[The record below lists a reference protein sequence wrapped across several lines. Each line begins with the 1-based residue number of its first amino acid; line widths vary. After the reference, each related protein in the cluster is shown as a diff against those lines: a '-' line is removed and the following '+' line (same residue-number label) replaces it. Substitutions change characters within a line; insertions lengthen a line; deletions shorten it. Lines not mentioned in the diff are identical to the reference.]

1 MEGETATSGVGE
13 GRQQVSHT
21 PAPRSRH
28 IPEDVN
34 GNPVT
39 SDMQLQGPRG
49 GPRLISINRTD
60 QGFGFTLRHF
70 IVYPPELS
78 ELLSDDGSAS
88 AAVPLSSLDPLD
100 TIFVKHVKLGS
111 PAHLAGL
118 RTGDRVVSVNGEG
131 VGSRSYQEVVA
142 TIQRSPPTL
151 HLMVVPRQQDLLQQ
165 VFGETAHNPESN
177 LDIRMPSPGLLP
189 LQHPIRHPL
198 TASLTHASLG
208 GSLVQYPPSLSQST
222 WSSQSSLTSHLSTMS
237 TGHHPPTVMV
247 AHPPFHQK
255 SHQSPKVSQPHGA
268 HIPILPH
275 QQLTIHG
282 NHSSVPYWPGTRKH
296 SLSSGDNQ
304 TAVTSSNRK
313 QSLPGMADRR
323 QAVYTIQNSLSSV
336 PHYVPSKSGK
346 PSPLLTSTN
355 LPGSSTHASSNE
367 PSNASVFGI
376 YEPILDRA
384 IGRGKV
390 RDSRRL
396 ECDPDG
402 RVYEVVHTRVVESK
416 LNSNGNKK
424 GTVKKGT
431 TGVRNN
437 SGSHHDRKSKVGG
450 EADAKRVRVQSLS
463 PPRLKVDQ
471 IHARSASVH
480 PRPERPSVIS
490 SSNNVLLHGSHQSLS
505 STKNEALTRSG
516 NKHNSYSRRSC
527 TEPIISNKEN
537 SQTNDKSTQEV
548 IDRIKKNVERKEEFL
563 KRPNQPIWLPA
574 SKAPIIHS
582 DYHVNPQRLP
592 RPMWPPPAA
601 QTPPSPGSVTKAL
614 SFIVSPKQDQTR
626 KVKPDTEQAQ
636 PLDSSASVRGTNV
649 PGSQSSLQND
659 GKTESSIDPVLP
671 SGNEITNHAEI
682 QNLSSAQSAST
693 VLPRSLVGNAV
704 PKPYSGS
711 TSEANPA
718 NARYGKAF
726 VTTLSRIQE
735 NIAIPELGSSSSLTS
750 QGLASSKQGDTSQGV
765 TPGGTP
771 SGSETSLNSSI
782 IRPIPLAWVGDNE
795 RIKQLQIVSKRAK
808 QFESSQL
815 EKEASCKSAFH
826 RFELSRLSQRSKIP
840 NVAQR
845 KQEFEKRDNDQL
857 PLGFEYEFGTHYNN
871 SPRQRKSAEL
881 VRSNLVSQELS
892 PSPAKVFRSLSDGG
906 NVFPVSRRLYS
917 PGHDEGRN
925 SSSVVE
931 ESTGLRYGMN
941 RTIPVGGPN
950 IHCTPPSHR
959 PHSDSGKSC
968 RELLA
973 PSPSRRP
980 LLAPSPLQQPLL
992 GPSPLQQPLLG
1003 PQPFPAATPGPQPS
1017 PAATPGPPAL
1027 SSSHSWAPSP
1037 SRRPLLGPQ
1046 PSPAATPVPQPSP
1059 AATPGPPALASS
1071 HSWAPS
1077 PLQQP
1082 LLAPSPLQQPL
1093 LGPQPFP
1100 AATPGP
1106 PALASSHSWA
1116 PSPRQQPLLA
1126 PSPLQQPL
1134 LGPQPSPAATP
1145 GPPALSSS
1153 HSWAPSP
1160 RQQPLLGPQPSPA
1173 ATPGPPAL
1181 ASSHSWAPSPLQQPL
1196 LGPQPSPAATPG
1208 PPALASSHSWPPA
1221 LASSHSWAPSP
1232 RQQPLLGPQPFP
1244 AATPGPQPSPAA
1256 TPGPQ
1261 PSPAATPGPP
1271 ALASSHSLAPSPL
1284 QQPLLGPQPSPAA
1297 TPGPPALSSS
1307 HSWAPSPRQQ
1317 PLLGPQPF
1325 PAATPGPQ
1333 PSPAATPGPQPS
1345 PAATPGPP
1353 ALASSHSWAPSPSRQ
1368 PLLAP
1373 SPRQQPLLAPSPRLQ
1388 PLLGPQPSPA
1398 ATPGPPALPDSHS
1411 WPPALASSHSWP
1423 PALASSHSWAPS
1435 PRQQPLL
1442 GPQPFPAATPG
1453 PQPSPA
1459 ATPGPQPSPAAT
1471 PGPPALASSH
1481 SWAPSPSRQPLLAP
1495 ALASSHS
1502 WPPALASSHSWAP
1515 FLASSHSLCTHCAP
1529 THSILCAG
1537 PHMQHQVWWA
1547 PHTAVSV
1554 VDPKHSSRCGGPHS
1568 STMNSAHQPT
1578 LIMLSLL
1585 NISLDGELAKKQG
1598 ATNESPGTSTTTT
1611 QSYPQPAATTSPTS
1625 GHAPR
1630 PKRPTFLPIK
1640 NHARPALSSNDKRSP
1655 IGADKGLEESSHDS
1669 LPLCRNSGERAPP
1682 CSPHSSLPNSM
1693 YQLPAV
1699 TTPPAGSGGAGTPGG
1714 TSGTSPTTSA
1724 SVTPTSSDVA
1734 MVARRNKTLYG
1745 DEGERLVRRVSYLK
1759 ATSGD
1764 RMYSDS
1770 DLDSDNDDRS
1780 GVRGEGVVRAAGGE
1794 APPEAPTGPVCVREL
1809 PSPASLQSA
1818 IVRQGAL
1825 HVKLTMVDGK
1835 KAGDRSWK
1843 AAWALLQ
1850 GHAIIFYKD
1859 RQHAIQTPLGVEEQI
1874 SLRGAEVEVASDY
1887 TKRRNVLRLATP
1899 GGSQLL
1905 LQADTPPEM
1914 LAWLST
1920 LQNNC
1925 ALQEGE
1931 SGSKTPMNNNNVSPQ
1946 TSNKAMRKLTSTLR
1960 TRSPTGQSPST
1971 KTRKPSSSESNSSPK
1986 SKTWR
1991 GHLKRPFMKKVH
2003 SGSPAITPTMPL
2015 PEGATIGVCLED
2027 CPPSLENEYVPL
2039 LVALCV
2045 GVVEGRGL
2053 QTQGIYR
2060 IPGNKAAVTH
2070 LTEMINK
2077 DPKSIEYDDPRW
2089 CDVNVISS
2097 MLKQFFQKL
2106 PDPLFTIEL
2115 YPLFIEASKIED
2127 PSQRMVELKKLV
2139 QELPYH
2145 HYETLRFL
2153 IMHLN
2158 NIVSHSDMNKM
2169 DVRNLAIVFGPTLV
2183 RSGDDNMVT
2192 MVTDMSHQCRIVE
2205 TLISQAA
2212 WFFSEDDGEEIVP
2225 PVLNH
2230 SVLQSPAGE
2239 SLPPSETDTPSSQA
2253 LLLHNIQKVEGNIKA
2268 DMKKDIVSSIISA
2281 ANRKVHKVKCKKA
2294 IEDKPIDDSRHSDKD
2309 GGFEERDID
2318 KEAELRKQRL
2328 LAKQIESMVELPDPK
2343 PMSERKIS
2351 NMSLM
2356 SVQSHSSGV
2365 SNFSQSLN
2373 NDRTSGSEATKLSI
2387 PGDIIHPFC
2396 VVKKDGVSTNS
2407 APSTLPTSST
2417 IENTA
2422 TSTQQSSQLAP
2433 ETTSLFG
2440 DEVAIRSYAGLSAST
2455 QERIR
2460 RFEMETRAMLHRDLT
2475 RHRRETER
2483 RDVERQRLEELWQRA
2498 KQDMESEDILDQMAD
2513 NPTEVVRKISDLS
2526 WRLQGLRESVDGDR
2540 GSLASQSSSPQAA
2553 LISAALSHHPLSNT
2567 SLTPTTNSTTQVPN
2581 NYSQPPVIK
2590 VVSEPSV
2597 GMACDV
2603 TNDGKHG
2610 MMQQSSLP
2618 WLDYNAASPH
2628 STLGSTSSSGSSGY
2642 GSLTRSSQASNPCDA
2657 EDTIARAVEDIC
2669 SAEASKTTTKPCT
2682 VSQHSSP
2689 LNSKK
2694 KKSGFLFGLTSSS
2707 SSPSLF
2713 PSMAEAA
2720 AELTPT
2726 RKIGQTTI
2734 YPESPRP
2741 PPHNAHCS
2749 SQSQLTVPSTTLIP
2763 HPNTP
2768 LQGRHKDS
2776 ILHHILP
2783 SRLYHSPRPLRRGS
2797 SAENVAQPIV
2807 TPLSPSTFDNQMV
2820 ANNGTLKRARTS
2832 RDQILN
2838 GPETGM
2844 PRCGSLDSLRDGPH
2858 IPHDD
2863 GSDLLSAITA
2873 TFEEKMRSL
2882 QESHLG
2888 LVTAVTDDYISSFD
2902 PSSDVGQLHD
2912 HTGTTRGKTE
2922 CRLYR
2927 DPSLHRRRTNPR
2939 NPSLNASTSSSSS
2952 AANAALTSTISQV
2965 EAACQAAKFVENE
2978 NKLLSEEVK
2987 CDVKVKRSDSL
2998 TKSEKTENNL
3008 KEKTEKRAR
3017 ELKRTDTQESL
3028 SEKKPKEMKRSD
3040 NLDGTERSRD
3050 LSKKSEVKDNS
3061 VGSTRRTSEV
3071 RSRRHNVKELKEKF
3085 EQNTS
3090 TPSSTNPMKPSTV
3103 YSNVNNN
3110 STKTNKSSMRRTG
3123 YRGHIKRRHT
3133 VGGTKDLAKWAWLQ
3147 SAEVSRNAPRSTRLS
3162 AWERLQPLVADER
3175 LNTDRTLEAW
3185 LAHERIRTSSPDL
3198 SRPQQ
3203 LVLHCD
3209 MDDKENLHRR
3219 LSVQEATLN
3228 PLYPLLESHV

>member
-959 PHSDSGKSC
+959 PHSDSGVLERERSNSVCSQVSMTSLWSTQSMDETGTNRQKSVA
-968 RELLA
+968 RQNSYLSAL
-973 PSPSRRP
+973 R
-980 LLAPSPLQQPLL
+980 SPLP
-992 GPSPLQQPLLG
+992 
-1003 PQPFPAATPGPQPS
+1003 
-1017 PAATPGPPAL
+1017 
-1027 SSSHSWAPSP
+1027 
-1037 SRRPLLGPQ
+1037 
-1046 PSPAATPVPQPSP
+1046 
-1059 AATPGPPALASS
+1059 
-1071 HSWAPS
+1071 
-1077 PLQQP
+1077 
-1082 LLAPSPLQQPL
+1082 
-1093 LGPQPFP
+1093 
-1100 AATPGP
+1100 
-1106 PALASSHSWA
+1106 
-1116 PSPRQQPLLA
+1116 
-1126 PSPLQQPL
+1126 
-1134 LGPQPSPAATP
+1134 
-1145 GPPALSSS
+1145 
-1153 HSWAPSP
+1153 
-1160 RQQPLLGPQPSPA
+1160 
-1173 ATPGPPAL
+1173 
-1181 ASSHSWAPSPLQQPL
+1181 
-1196 LGPQPSPAATPG
+1196 
-1208 PPALASSHSWPPA
+1208 
-1221 LASSHSWAPSP
+1221 
-1232 RQQPLLGPQPFP
+1232 
-1244 AATPGPQPSPAA
+1244 
-1256 TPGPQ
+1256 
-1261 PSPAATPGPP
+1261 
-1271 ALASSHSLAPSPL
+1271 
-1284 QQPLLGPQPSPAA
+1284 
-1297 TPGPPALSSS
+1297 
-1307 HSWAPSPRQQ
+1307 
-1317 PLLGPQPF
+1317 
-1325 PAATPGPQ
+1325 
-1333 PSPAATPGPQPS
+1333 
-1345 PAATPGPP
+1345 
-1353 ALASSHSWAPSPSRQ
+1353 
-1368 PLLAP
+1368 
-1373 SPRQQPLLAPSPRLQ
+1373 
-1388 PLLGPQPSPA
+1388 
-1398 ATPGPPALPDSHS
+1398 
-1411 WPPALASSHSWP
+1411 
-1423 PALASSHSWAPS
+1423 
-1435 PRQQPLL
+1435 
-1442 GPQPFPAATPG
+1442 
-1453 PQPSPA
+1453 
-1459 ATPGPQPSPAAT
+1459 
-1471 PGPPALASSH
+1471 
-1481 SWAPSPSRQPLLAP
+1481 
-1495 ALASSHS
+1495 
-1502 WPPALASSHSWAP
+1502 
-1515 FLASSHSLCTHCAP
+1515 
-1529 THSILCAG
+1529 
-1537 PHMQHQVWWA
+1537 
-1547 PHTAVSV
+1547 
-1554 VDPKHSSRCGGPHS
+1554 
-1568 STMNSAHQPT
+1568 
-1578 LIMLSLL
+1578 
-1585 NISLDGELAKKQG
+1585 
-1598 ATNESPGTSTTTT
+1598 
-1611 QSYPQPAATTSPTS
+1611 
-1625 GHAPR
+1625 
-1630 PKRPTFLPIK
+1630 
-1640 NHARPALSSNDKRSP
+1640 
-1655 IGADKGLEESSHDS
+1655 
-1669 LPLCRNSGERAPP
+1669 
-1682 CSPHSSLPNSM
+1682 
-1693 YQLPAV
+1693 
-1699 TTPPAGSGGAGTPGG
+1699 
-1714 TSGTSPTTSA
+1714 
-1724 SVTPTSSDVA
+1724 
-1734 MVARRNKTLYG
+1734 G

-2365 SNFSQSLN
+2365 SNFSQNLN

-2567 SLTPTTNSTTQVPN
+2567 SLTPTTNSTT
-2581 NYSQPPVIK
+2581 
-2590 VVSEPSV
+2590 
-2597 GMACDV
+2597 
-2603 TNDGKHG
+2603 
-2610 MMQQSSLP
+2610 
-2618 WLDYNAASPH
+2618 
-2628 STLGSTSSSGSSGY
+2628 
-2642 GSLTRSSQASNPCDA
+2642 
-2657 EDTIARAVEDIC
+2657 
-2669 SAEASKTTTKPCT
+2669 
-2682 VSQHSSP
+2682 
-2689 LNSKK
+2689 
-2694 KKSGFLFGLTSSS
+2694 
-2707 SSPSLF
+2707 
-2713 PSMAEAA
+2713 
-2720 AELTPT
+2720 
-2726 RKIGQTTI
+2726 
-2734 YPESPRP
+2734 
-2741 PPHNAHCS
+2741 
-2749 SQSQLTVPSTTLIP
+2749 
-2763 HPNTP
+2763 
-2768 LQGRHKDS
+2768 
-2776 ILHHILP
+2776 
-2783 SRLYHSPRPLRRGS
+2783 
-2797 SAENVAQPIV
+2797 
-2807 TPLSPSTFDNQMV
+2807 
-2820 ANNGTLKRARTS
+2820 
-2832 RDQILN
+2832 QILN

>member
-1 MEGETATSGVGE
+1 
-13 GRQQVSHT
+13 
-21 PAPRSRH
+21 
-28 IPEDVN
+28 
-34 GNPVT
+34 
-39 SDMQLQGPRG
+39 
-49 GPRLISINRTD
+49 
-60 QGFGFTLRHF
+60 
-70 IVYPPELS
+70 
-78 ELLSDDGSAS
+78 
-88 AAVPLSSLDPLD
+88 
-100 TIFVKHVKLGS
+100 
-111 PAHLAGL
+111 
-118 RTGDRVVSVNGEG
+118 
-131 VGSRSYQEVVA
+131 
-142 TIQRSPPTL
+142 
-151 HLMVVPRQQDLLQQ
+151 MVVPREQDLLQQ

-177 LDIRMPSPGLLP
+177 LDIRMPSPGHLP
-189 LQHPIRHPL
+189 MQYPIRHPT
-198 TASLTHASLG
+198 TASLTHLALG
-208 GSLVQYPPSLSQST
+208 VPPMQYPPSLSQST
-222 WSSQSSLTSHLSTMS
+222 WSSQSSLTSHLSAMS
-237 TGHHPPTVMV
+237 TGPHLPAVMV

-255 SHQSPKVSQPHGA
+255 PHQPSNVSQPHGA
-268 HIPILPH
+268 HIPIHSHH
-275 QQLTIHG
+275 QQLNIRG
-282 NHSSVPYWPGTRKH
+282 NHSSVPYRPGTRKH
-296 SLSSGDNQ
+296 SLSAGGDKQ
-304 TAVTSSNRK
+304 SAAASSNRK
-313 QSLPGMADRR
+313 QSLSGMADRR

-336 PHYVPSKSGK
+336 PHHVPSLPGK
-346 PSPLLTSTN
+346 QSPLPTSTN
-355 LPGSSTHASSNE
+355 TLGSSTHSSLNE
-367 PSNASVFGI
+367 PSNNSVFGV

-384 IGRGKV
+384 MGRGSF

-396 ECDPDG
+396 ERDPDG
-402 RVYEVVHTRVVESK
+402 RIYEVVQTRYVDNKHKSG
-416 LNSNGNKK
+416 SGNKK
-424 GTVKKGT
+424 ATVKQGAHSI
-431 TGVRNN
+431 RNN
-437 SGSHHDRKSKVGG
+437 PGSHSDRKSSVGG

-480 PRPERPSVIS
+480 PRAKGSSVS
-490 SSNNVLLHGSHQSLS
+490 SSDVHVPGSHQSLS
-505 STKNEALTRSG
+505 STKGEALSRSS

-527 TEPIISNKEN
+527 TEPILSTKES
-537 SQTNDKSTQEV
+537 SQTNDRSTQEV
-548 IDRIKKNVERKEEFL
+548 IERIKKNVERKEEFL

-574 SKAPIIHS
+574 SKTPIIHS

-601 QTPPSPGSVTKAL
+601 QTPPSPGSLTKAL
-614 SFIVSPKQDQTR
+614 NFIVGPKQDQVR
-626 KVKPDTEQAQ
+626 KSKSDVDERQ
-636 PLDSSASVRGTNV
+636 SSDNSGASDRGTNV
-649 PGSQSSLQND
+649 PGSPSSLQSSD
-659 GKTESSIDPVLP
+659 KTESSTDSLLP
-671 SGNEITNHAEI
+671 SGSECVTEN
-682 QNLSSAQSAST
+682 QNLSSAQNASN

-711 TSEANPA
+711 TSEVSPA

-735 NIAIPELGSSSSLTS
+735 NIPIPELGSSSSLTS
-750 QGLASSKQGDTSQGV
+750 QGHAGSKQGDSFHGV

-771 SGSETSLNSSI
+771 SGSESSLNSSV

-808 QFESSQL
+808 QFENSQL
-815 EKEASCKSAFH
+815 EKEASSKSAFH

-845 KQEFEKRDNDQL
+845 KQEFERRDGDQL
-857 PLGFEYEFGTHYNN
+857 SRGFEFEFGTHYNN

-881 VRSNLVSQELS
+881 VRSNVVSQDLS
-892 PSPAKVFRSLSDGG
+892 PSSTKVFRSLSDGG

-917 PGHDEGRN
+917 PGHDGGRN
-925 SSSVVE
+925 SPSVVDESSVF
-931 ESTGLRYGMN
+931 RCGMN
-941 RTIPVGGPN
+941 RTIPVGGPH
-950 IHCTPPSHR
+950 IHCAPPSHR
-959 PHSDSGKSC
+959 PQSDSGILE
-968 RELLA
+968 RERSNSVCSQASMTSLWSTRSMDETGTARQKPVARQNSYLSA
-973 PSPSRRP
+973 LR
-980 LLAPSPLQQPLL
+980 SPLPVTTGTSSAG
-992 GPSPLQQPLLG
+992 GPG
-1003 PQPFPAATPGPQPS
+1003 
-1017 PAATPGPPAL
+1017 
-1027 SSSHSWAPSP
+1027 
-1037 SRRPLLGPQ
+1037 
-1046 PSPAATPVPQPSP
+1046 
-1059 AATPGPPALASS
+1059 
-1071 HSWAPS
+1071 
-1077 PLQQP
+1077 
-1082 LLAPSPLQQPL
+1082 
-1093 LGPQPFP
+1093 
-1100 AATPGP
+1100 
-1106 PALASSHSWA
+1106 
-1116 PSPRQQPLLA
+1116 
-1126 PSPLQQPL
+1126 
-1134 LGPQPSPAATP
+1134 
-1145 GPPALSSS
+1145 
-1153 HSWAPSP
+1153 
-1160 RQQPLLGPQPSPA
+1160 
-1173 ATPGPPAL
+1173 
-1181 ASSHSWAPSPLQQPL
+1181 
-1196 LGPQPSPAATPG
+1196 
-1208 PPALASSHSWPPA
+1208 
-1221 LASSHSWAPSP
+1221 
-1232 RQQPLLGPQPFP
+1232 
-1244 AATPGPQPSPAA
+1244 
-1256 TPGPQ
+1256 
-1261 PSPAATPGPP
+1261 
-1271 ALASSHSLAPSPL
+1271 
-1284 QQPLLGPQPSPAA
+1284 
-1297 TPGPPALSSS
+1297 
-1307 HSWAPSPRQQ
+1307 
-1317 PLLGPQPF
+1317 
-1325 PAATPGPQ
+1325 
-1333 PSPAATPGPQPS
+1333 
-1345 PAATPGPP
+1345 
-1353 ALASSHSWAPSPSRQ
+1353 
-1368 PLLAP
+1368 
-1373 SPRQQPLLAPSPRLQ
+1373 
-1388 PLLGPQPSPA
+1388 
-1398 ATPGPPALPDSHS
+1398 
-1411 WPPALASSHSWP
+1411 
-1423 PALASSHSWAPS
+1423 
-1435 PRQQPLL
+1435 
-1442 GPQPFPAATPG
+1442 
-1453 PQPSPA
+1453 
-1459 ATPGPQPSPAAT
+1459 
-1471 PGPPALASSH
+1471 
-1481 SWAPSPSRQPLLAP
+1481 
-1495 ALASSHS
+1495 
-1502 WPPALASSHSWAP
+1502 
-1515 FLASSHSLCTHCAP
+1515 
-1529 THSILCAG
+1529 
-1537 PHMQHQVWWA
+1537 
-1547 PHTAVSV
+1547 TAV
-1554 VDPKHSSRCGGPHS
+1554 
-1568 STMNSAHQPT
+1568 A
-1578 LIMLSLL
+1578 
-1585 NISLDGELAKKQG
+1585 
-1598 ATNESPGTSTTTT
+1598 
-1611 QSYPQPAATTSPTS
+1611 
-1625 GHAPR
+1625 
-1630 PKRPTFLPIK
+1630 
-1640 NHARPALSSNDKRSP
+1640 
-1655 IGADKGLEESSHDS
+1655 
-1669 LPLCRNSGERAPP
+1669 
-1682 CSPHSSLPNSM
+1682 
-1693 YQLPAV
+1693 
-1699 TTPPAGSGGAGTPGG
+1699 
-1714 TSGTSPTTSA
+1714 TSA
-1724 SVTPTSSDVA
+1724 ATPTSSTSVSA
-1734 MVARRNKTLYG
+1734 PSSAPSSSEALVARRNKTLYG

-1770 DLDSDNDDRS
+1770 DLDSDNDERS
-1780 GVRGEGVVRAAGGE
+1780 GVRLEEGEVLRAGG
-1794 APPEAPTGPVCVREL
+1794 VSSLVDSSCVGEL
-1809 PSPASLQSA
+1809 PSPASLQA
-1818 IVRQGAL
+1818 DVLRQGAL

-1843 AAWALLQ
+1843 AVWAVVQ

-1859 RQHAIQTPLGVEEQI
+1859 RQHALQDDELDKPHLPWVDSAAVELKNGGALQEVYWFHKQTPLGVEEQVT
-1874 SLRGAEVEVASDY
+1874 LRGAEVDVASDY

-1931 SGSKTPMNNNNVSPQ
+1931 AGSKTPINNNNISPQ
-1946 TSNKAMRKLTSTLR
+1946 SSNKAMRKLTSLR

-1971 KTRKPSSSESNSSPK
+1971 KARKPSSVESNSSPK

-2015 PEGATIGVCLED
+2015 PEGATIGVCLEE

-2039 LVALCV
+2039 LVALCIN
-2045 GVVEGRGL
+2045 VVESRGL

-2070 LTEMINK
+2070 LSEMINK
-2077 DPKSIEYDDPRW
+2077 DPKSIDYDDPRW

-2115 YPLFIEASKIED
+2115 YPLFIEASKVED

-2153 IMHLN
+2153 ITHLN
-2158 NIVSHSDMNKM
+2158 NIVTHSDMNKM

-2212 WFFSEDDGEEIVP
+2212 WFFSEDDGDEIIPPVSNQSVIHSPSGESVP
-2225 PVLNH
+2225 P
-2230 SVLQSPAGE
+2230 SD
-2239 SLPPSETDTPSSQA
+2239 TDTPSSQA
-2253 LLLHNIQKVEGNIKA
+2253 LLLHNIQKVEGNVKA

-2294 IEDKPIDDSRHSDKD
+2294 TEDKPVDDSKYSDKD

-2328 LAKQIESMVELPDPK
+2328 LVKQIESMVELPNPK

-2365 SNFSQSLN
+2365 SNVSQSLN
-2373 NDRTSGSEATKLSI
+2373 NDRTSGSEQTHLGIS
-2387 PGDIIHPFC
+2387 GENIHPFC
-2396 VVKKDGVSTNS
+2396 VIKKNGVASSTAS
-2407 APSTLPTSST
+2407 ISLPTST
-2417 IENTA
+2417 TTNTTA
-2422 TSTQQSSQLAP
+2422 TTSQQSSHLAP
-2433 ETTSLFG
+2433 EMASLFG

-2526 WRLQGLRESVDGDR
+2526 WRLKGLSESVGGER
-2540 GSLASQSSSPQAA
+2540 GSLASQSSSSSSQAA
-2553 LISAALSHHPLSNT
+2553 IISAALSHHPLSNT

-2590 VVSEPSV
+2590 IVSEPSV
-2597 GMACDV
+2597 GMACDI

-2610 MMQQSSLP
+2610 MMQQNSLP

-2642 GSLTRSSQASNPCDA
+2642 GSLTRSYQASNLGDA
-2657 EDTIARAVEDIC
+2657 EDTVGRTVEESC
-2669 SAEASKTTTKPCT
+2669 PTESSKSVTKPCT
-2682 VSQHSSP
+2682 VSQQSSP
-2689 LNSKK
+2689 SNRKK

-2713 PSMAEAA
+2713 PSMTEAA

-2741 PPHNAHCS
+2741 PPHNDHAS
-2749 SQSQLTVPSTTLIP
+2749 SRSQLTVPSTTLIP
-2763 HPNTP
+2763 QPNTP

-2797 SAENVAQPIV
+2797 SAENVTQPLV
-2807 TPLSPSTFDNQMV
+2807 TPISPSTFDTQKV
-2820 ANNGTLKRARTS
+2820 VNNGTLKRARTS

-2858 IPHDD
+2858 ITHDD

-2882 QESHLG
+2882 QESPLG
-2888 LVTAVTDDYISSFD
+2888 LVNAVTDAISSPDFY
-2902 PSSDVGQLHD
+2902 PVAGQPND
-2912 HTGTTRGKTE
+2912 HTTRGNTE

-2939 NPSLNASTSSSSS
+2939 NPSTNTSTTSTSTASS
-2952 AANAALTSTISQV
+2952 AALTSTISQV
-2965 EAACQAAKFVENE
+2965 EAASQAVKFLEND
-2978 NKLLSEEVK
+2978 KLLSEDVK
-2987 CDVKVKRSDSL
+2987 HEVKVKRSDSL

-3040 NLDGTERSRD
+3040 NQDGTERSRD
-3050 LSKKSEVKDNS
+3050 LSKKLEVKDNS
-3061 VGSTRRTSEV
+3061 VGSARRTSEV

-3090 TPSSTNPMKPSTV
+3090 NQTSTSPMKPSNM

-3110 STKTNKSSMRRTG
+3110 SNKTNKSSMRRTG

-3147 SAEVSRNAPRSTRLS
+3147 SAEASRNASCAIRLS

-3203 LVLHCD
+3203 LVFSCD
-3209 MDDKENLHRR
+3209 LDDKENLHRR
-3219 LSVQEATLN
+3219 LSVQEAMLN
-3228 PLYPLLESHV
+3228 PLYPVLESHV

>member
-1 MEGETATSGVGE
+1 
-13 GRQQVSHT
+13 
-21 PAPRSRH
+21 
-28 IPEDVN
+28 
-34 GNPVT
+34 
-39 SDMQLQGPRG
+39 
-49 GPRLISINRTD
+49 
-60 QGFGFTLRHF
+60 
-70 IVYPPELS
+70 
-78 ELLSDDGSAS
+78 
-88 AAVPLSSLDPLD
+88 
-100 TIFVKHVKLGS
+100 
-111 PAHLAGL
+111 
-118 RTGDRVVSVNGEG
+118 
-131 VGSRSYQEVVA
+131 
-142 TIQRSPPTL
+142 
-151 HLMVVPRQQDLLQQ
+151 MVVPRQQDLLQQ

-959 PHSDSGKSC
+959 PHSDSGVLERERSNSVCSQVSMTSLWSTQSMDETGTNRQKSVA
-968 RELLA
+968 RQNSYLSAL
-973 PSPSRRP
+973 R
-980 LLAPSPLQQPLL
+980 SPLP
-992 GPSPLQQPLLG
+992 
-1003 PQPFPAATPGPQPS
+1003 
-1017 PAATPGPPAL
+1017 
-1027 SSSHSWAPSP
+1027 
-1037 SRRPLLGPQ
+1037 
-1046 PSPAATPVPQPSP
+1046 
-1059 AATPGPPALASS
+1059 
-1071 HSWAPS
+1071 
-1077 PLQQP
+1077 
-1082 LLAPSPLQQPL
+1082 
-1093 LGPQPFP
+1093 
-1100 AATPGP
+1100 
-1106 PALASSHSWA
+1106 
-1116 PSPRQQPLLA
+1116 
-1126 PSPLQQPL
+1126 
-1134 LGPQPSPAATP
+1134 
-1145 GPPALSSS
+1145 
-1153 HSWAPSP
+1153 
-1160 RQQPLLGPQPSPA
+1160 
-1173 ATPGPPAL
+1173 
-1181 ASSHSWAPSPLQQPL
+1181 
-1196 LGPQPSPAATPG
+1196 
-1208 PPALASSHSWPPA
+1208 
-1221 LASSHSWAPSP
+1221 
-1232 RQQPLLGPQPFP
+1232 
-1244 AATPGPQPSPAA
+1244 
-1256 TPGPQ
+1256 
-1261 PSPAATPGPP
+1261 
-1271 ALASSHSLAPSPL
+1271 
-1284 QQPLLGPQPSPAA
+1284 
-1297 TPGPPALSSS
+1297 
-1307 HSWAPSPRQQ
+1307 
-1317 PLLGPQPF
+1317 
-1325 PAATPGPQ
+1325 
-1333 PSPAATPGPQPS
+1333 
-1345 PAATPGPP
+1345 
-1353 ALASSHSWAPSPSRQ
+1353 
-1368 PLLAP
+1368 
-1373 SPRQQPLLAPSPRLQ
+1373 
-1388 PLLGPQPSPA
+1388 
-1398 ATPGPPALPDSHS
+1398 
-1411 WPPALASSHSWP
+1411 
-1423 PALASSHSWAPS
+1423 
-1435 PRQQPLL
+1435 
-1442 GPQPFPAATPG
+1442 
-1453 PQPSPA
+1453 
-1459 ATPGPQPSPAAT
+1459 
-1471 PGPPALASSH
+1471 
-1481 SWAPSPSRQPLLAP
+1481 
-1495 ALASSHS
+1495 
-1502 WPPALASSHSWAP
+1502 
-1515 FLASSHSLCTHCAP
+1515 
-1529 THSILCAG
+1529 
-1537 PHMQHQVWWA
+1537 
-1547 PHTAVSV
+1547 
-1554 VDPKHSSRCGGPHS
+1554 
-1568 STMNSAHQPT
+1568 
-1578 LIMLSLL
+1578 
-1585 NISLDGELAKKQG
+1585 
-1598 ATNESPGTSTTTT
+1598 
-1611 QSYPQPAATTSPTS
+1611 
-1625 GHAPR
+1625 
-1630 PKRPTFLPIK
+1630 
-1640 NHARPALSSNDKRSP
+1640 
-1655 IGADKGLEESSHDS
+1655 
-1669 LPLCRNSGERAPP
+1669 
-1682 CSPHSSLPNSM
+1682 
-1693 YQLPAV
+1693 
-1699 TTPPAGSGGAGTPGG
+1699 
-1714 TSGTSPTTSA
+1714 
-1724 SVTPTSSDVA
+1724 
-1734 MVARRNKTLYG
+1734 G

-2365 SNFSQSLN
+2365 SNFSQNLN

>member
-857 PLGFEYEFGTHYNN
+857 PL
-871 SPRQRKSAEL
+871 
-881 VRSNLVSQELS
+881 
-892 PSPAKVFRSLSDGG
+892 
-906 NVFPVSRRLYS
+906 
-917 PGHDEGRN
+917 DEGRN

-959 PHSDSGKSC
+959 PHSDSGVLERERSNSVCSQVSMTSLWSTQSMDETGTNRQKSVA
-968 RELLA
+968 RQNSYLSAL
-973 PSPSRRP
+973 R
-980 LLAPSPLQQPLL
+980 SPLP
-992 GPSPLQQPLLG
+992 
-1003 PQPFPAATPGPQPS
+1003 
-1017 PAATPGPPAL
+1017 
-1027 SSSHSWAPSP
+1027 
-1037 SRRPLLGPQ
+1037 
-1046 PSPAATPVPQPSP
+1046 
-1059 AATPGPPALASS
+1059 
-1071 HSWAPS
+1071 
-1077 PLQQP
+1077 
-1082 LLAPSPLQQPL
+1082 
-1093 LGPQPFP
+1093 
-1100 AATPGP
+1100 
-1106 PALASSHSWA
+1106 
-1116 PSPRQQPLLA
+1116 
-1126 PSPLQQPL
+1126 
-1134 LGPQPSPAATP
+1134 
-1145 GPPALSSS
+1145 
-1153 HSWAPSP
+1153 
-1160 RQQPLLGPQPSPA
+1160 
-1173 ATPGPPAL
+1173 
-1181 ASSHSWAPSPLQQPL
+1181 
-1196 LGPQPSPAATPG
+1196 
-1208 PPALASSHSWPPA
+1208 
-1221 LASSHSWAPSP
+1221 
-1232 RQQPLLGPQPFP
+1232 
-1244 AATPGPQPSPAA
+1244 
-1256 TPGPQ
+1256 
-1261 PSPAATPGPP
+1261 
-1271 ALASSHSLAPSPL
+1271 
-1284 QQPLLGPQPSPAA
+1284 
-1297 TPGPPALSSS
+1297 
-1307 HSWAPSPRQQ
+1307 
-1317 PLLGPQPF
+1317 
-1325 PAATPGPQ
+1325 
-1333 PSPAATPGPQPS
+1333 
-1345 PAATPGPP
+1345 
-1353 ALASSHSWAPSPSRQ
+1353 
-1368 PLLAP
+1368 
-1373 SPRQQPLLAPSPRLQ
+1373 
-1388 PLLGPQPSPA
+1388 
-1398 ATPGPPALPDSHS
+1398 
-1411 WPPALASSHSWP
+1411 
-1423 PALASSHSWAPS
+1423 
-1435 PRQQPLL
+1435 
-1442 GPQPFPAATPG
+1442 
-1453 PQPSPA
+1453 
-1459 ATPGPQPSPAAT
+1459 
-1471 PGPPALASSH
+1471 
-1481 SWAPSPSRQPLLAP
+1481 
-1495 ALASSHS
+1495 
-1502 WPPALASSHSWAP
+1502 
-1515 FLASSHSLCTHCAP
+1515 
-1529 THSILCAG
+1529 
-1537 PHMQHQVWWA
+1537 
-1547 PHTAVSV
+1547 
-1554 VDPKHSSRCGGPHS
+1554 
-1568 STMNSAHQPT
+1568 
-1578 LIMLSLL
+1578 
-1585 NISLDGELAKKQG
+1585 
-1598 ATNESPGTSTTTT
+1598 
-1611 QSYPQPAATTSPTS
+1611 
-1625 GHAPR
+1625 
-1630 PKRPTFLPIK
+1630 
-1640 NHARPALSSNDKRSP
+1640 
-1655 IGADKGLEESSHDS
+1655 
-1669 LPLCRNSGERAPP
+1669 
-1682 CSPHSSLPNSM
+1682 
-1693 YQLPAV
+1693 
-1699 TTPPAGSGGAGTPGG
+1699 
-1714 TSGTSPTTSA
+1714 
-1724 SVTPTSSDVA
+1724 
-1734 MVARRNKTLYG
+1734 G

-2365 SNFSQSLN
+2365 SNFSQNLN

>member
-959 PHSDSGKSC
+959 PHSDSGVLERERSNSVCSQVSMTSLWSTQSMDETGTNRQKSVA
-968 RELLA
+968 RQNSYLSAL
-973 PSPSRRP
+973 R
-980 LLAPSPLQQPLL
+980 SPLP
-992 GPSPLQQPLLG
+992 
-1003 PQPFPAATPGPQPS
+1003 
-1017 PAATPGPPAL
+1017 
-1027 SSSHSWAPSP
+1027 
-1037 SRRPLLGPQ
+1037 
-1046 PSPAATPVPQPSP
+1046 
-1059 AATPGPPALASS
+1059 
-1071 HSWAPS
+1071 
-1077 PLQQP
+1077 
-1082 LLAPSPLQQPL
+1082 
-1093 LGPQPFP
+1093 
-1100 AATPGP
+1100 
-1106 PALASSHSWA
+1106 
-1116 PSPRQQPLLA
+1116 
-1126 PSPLQQPL
+1126 
-1134 LGPQPSPAATP
+1134 
-1145 GPPALSSS
+1145 
-1153 HSWAPSP
+1153 
-1160 RQQPLLGPQPSPA
+1160 
-1173 ATPGPPAL
+1173 
-1181 ASSHSWAPSPLQQPL
+1181 
-1196 LGPQPSPAATPG
+1196 
-1208 PPALASSHSWPPA
+1208 
-1221 LASSHSWAPSP
+1221 
-1232 RQQPLLGPQPFP
+1232 
-1244 AATPGPQPSPAA
+1244 
-1256 TPGPQ
+1256 
-1261 PSPAATPGPP
+1261 
-1271 ALASSHSLAPSPL
+1271 
-1284 QQPLLGPQPSPAA
+1284 
-1297 TPGPPALSSS
+1297 
-1307 HSWAPSPRQQ
+1307 
-1317 PLLGPQPF
+1317 
-1325 PAATPGPQ
+1325 
-1333 PSPAATPGPQPS
+1333 
-1345 PAATPGPP
+1345 
-1353 ALASSHSWAPSPSRQ
+1353 
-1368 PLLAP
+1368 
-1373 SPRQQPLLAPSPRLQ
+1373 
-1388 PLLGPQPSPA
+1388 
-1398 ATPGPPALPDSHS
+1398 
-1411 WPPALASSHSWP
+1411 
-1423 PALASSHSWAPS
+1423 
-1435 PRQQPLL
+1435 
-1442 GPQPFPAATPG
+1442 
-1453 PQPSPA
+1453 
-1459 ATPGPQPSPAAT
+1459 
-1471 PGPPALASSH
+1471 
-1481 SWAPSPSRQPLLAP
+1481 
-1495 ALASSHS
+1495 
-1502 WPPALASSHSWAP
+1502 
-1515 FLASSHSLCTHCAP
+1515 
-1529 THSILCAG
+1529 
-1537 PHMQHQVWWA
+1537 
-1547 PHTAVSV
+1547 
-1554 VDPKHSSRCGGPHS
+1554 
-1568 STMNSAHQPT
+1568 
-1578 LIMLSLL
+1578 
-1585 NISLDGELAKKQG
+1585 
-1598 ATNESPGTSTTTT
+1598 
-1611 QSYPQPAATTSPTS
+1611 
-1625 GHAPR
+1625 
-1630 PKRPTFLPIK
+1630 
-1640 NHARPALSSNDKRSP
+1640 
-1655 IGADKGLEESSHDS
+1655 
-1669 LPLCRNSGERAPP
+1669 
-1682 CSPHSSLPNSM
+1682 
-1693 YQLPAV
+1693 
-1699 TTPPAGSGGAGTPGG
+1699 
-1714 TSGTSPTTSA
+1714 
-1724 SVTPTSSDVA
+1724 
-1734 MVARRNKTLYG
+1734 G

-2365 SNFSQSLN
+2365 SNFSQNLN